1 MVSMT
6 NTKKREAYNK
16 SVISN
21 IIFCEACKIQNGSI
35 KIIKQDNT
43 VIQVNINETIILEH
57 LEGIENIA
65 EEAIL

>member
-6 NTKKREAYNK
+6 KTKKREALNN

-43 VIQVNINETIILEH
+43 VIQVNINETIIFESLADSK
-57 LEGIENIA
+57 NIG
-65 EEAIL
+65 EVAIL